1 MPAKQEHLTNSLKT
15 VHSGQERHLETS
27 TEVSKEKNGKDS
39 AVPQQPCEG
48 HSVRMTLAITAINE
62 NEKRAQSANR
72 LHALNLDAIM
82 HLRPVSFRHKA
93 SYAEGKPGMNGL
105 KRGFIAQEVEKV
117 LPEVA
122 RKRKKIGRRPDRAGF
137 PYPEQ

>member
-1 MPAKQEHLTNSLKT
+1 
-15 VHSGQERHLETS
+15 
-27 TEVSKEKNGKDS
+27 
-39 AVPQQPCEG
+39 
-48 HSVRMTLAITAINE
+48 MTLAITAINE
-62 NEKRAQSANR
+62 NAKRVQSANR

-93 SYAEGKPGMNGL
+93 SYAEGKPSMNGL

-122 RKRKKIGRRPDRAGF
+122 RKQKKIGRWPDRAGF